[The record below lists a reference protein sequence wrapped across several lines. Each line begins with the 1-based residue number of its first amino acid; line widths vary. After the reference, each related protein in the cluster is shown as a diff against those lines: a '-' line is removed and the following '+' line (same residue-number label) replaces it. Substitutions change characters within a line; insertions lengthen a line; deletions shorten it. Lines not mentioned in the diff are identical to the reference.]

1 MNNKVYKISDY
12 LSLKINTSN
21 DVIDAIKSRFS
32 FEESSNELY
41 DYEINYKVTNII
53 DSLDE
58 GVIKH
63 PFRNSD
69 YIVMN
74 QDNRT
79 ISYAPKQRYSSEH
92 LIVNDGK
99 NIDIYVSDDKNSK
112 VLIRVITELLIRKL
126 LDNDFFPLHASCV
139 ELDNEGILFLGKKN
153 SGKSVSLFSSVY
165 FNKANPISNDITF
178 VGIENGKWVC
188 VGIPYDYTFDRS
200 LFEQV
205 NLNLDCFDL
214 GKGFDSEKLRLS
226 VRDFNDYFNTS
237 WIWKSNL
244 SEINIVDLSKED
256 TFKKISVNSSDA
268 CLFLVNHGKDKNFY
282 FDDYLNI
289 NNLYPDYR
297 YDFLANNYEFNKMT
311 GNIIVKKLNKG
322 GR

>member
-12 LSLKINTSN
+12 LSLKINASN
-21 DVIDAIKSRFS
+21 DVIEKIKSRFS

-41 DYEINYKVTNII
+41 DYEINYKETEII
-53 DSLDE
+53 DGLDE
-58 GVIKH
+58 GLIKH

-79 ISYAPKQRYSSEH
+79 ISYAPKQKYSSEH
-92 LIVNDGK
+92 LIVNKGK
-99 NIDIYVSDDKNSK
+99 SINVYVSDDKGAK
-112 VLIRVITELLIRKL
+112 VIIRVITELLIRKL
-126 LDNDFFPLHASCV
+126 LDNNFFPLHASCV
-139 ELDNEGILFLGKKN
+139 ELDHEGILFLGKKN

-165 FNKANPISNDITF
+165 FDKANPISNDITF

-205 NLNLDCFDL
+205 NLSLDYFDL
-214 GKGFDSEKLRLS
+214 GKDFDSEKLRLS
-226 VRDFNDYFNTS
+226 VRDFNYYFNTS

-244 SEINIVDLSKED
+244 REINIVDLSKEE
-256 TFKKISVNSSDA
+256 TFKKVTVNNSDA
-268 CLFLVNHGKDKNFY
+268 YSFLVNHGKDKNFN

-289 NNLYPDYR
+289 NNLYPEYR
-297 YDFLANNYEFNKMT
+297 YDSLINNYEFNKMT
-311 GNIIVKKLNKG
+311 GNIIVKMLNKG